1 MVESSEWTAIQHVVD
16 RLEANYPAVPP
27 DTVMTVVHHNHARFE
42 GGRIREFVPLLVERN
57 SRQELAGLAR

>member
-1 MVESSEWTAIQHVVD
+1 
-16 RLEANYPAVPP
+16 VPP
-27 DTVMTVVHHNHARFE
+27 DTVMTVVHHNHARFD